1 MRLLRAM
8 DASTVKPPYNGTA
21 RDRTFFRCWQVLFS
35 TCFRYSQVPFKT
47 SLYAEL
53 SVKIRSGMKSAD
65 IRIAMF
71 YGKMLCTAAGK
82 SFRLED
88 WRSATW

>member
-8 DASTVKPPYNGTA
+8 DASTVKPPYNG
-21 RDRTFFRCWQVLFS
+21 DRKFFRCWQVPFN

-71 YGKMLCTAAGK
+71 YVKMLCTAAG
-82 SFRLED
+82 
-88 WRSATW
+88 